1 MRRNQ
6 LLLLIAFA
14 VLGVVLVIYEVGRRD
29 GVVQESLD
37 LHDRHEKVQKR
48 LDDMMPKPGGR
59 APTPIQA
66 DAEADD
72 RVILDVGAD
81 GSVRYDGTTYALQHA
96 DDATRAA
103 AGAGLC
109 AALLREHDARGG
121 ATLREADGRS
131 GLELTVR
138 GPGAVLP
145 DTLKRLIDVC
155 GQEPLRAYRFQFDL
169 GGG

>member
-29 GVVQESLD
+29 GAVQESLD
-37 LHDRHEKVQKR
+37 LHDRHEQVQKG
-48 LDDMMPKPGGR
+48 LDDMLPKPGGR
-59 APTPIQA
+59 TPTPIQ
-66 DAEADD
+66 AEADD

-81 GSVRYDGTTYALQHA
+81 GSVRHDGTTYALRHA
-96 DDATRAA
+96 DDAERAK
-103 AGAGLC
+103 AGAGLR
-109 AALLREHDARGG
+109 AALLRVHEARGG
-121 ATLREADGRS
+121 AKLREADGRT